1 MLCENKDVAKKRFYK
16 LNKFSKLVM
25 QWPDIPIELKN
36 DKENLIQVNEWVSR
50 VLFIIIPEN
59 PKIFINHLQ
68 KTLLDPDF

>member
-1 MLCENKDVAKKRFYK
+1 M
-16 LNKFSKLVM
+16 
-25 QWPDIPIELKN
+25 I
-36 DKENLIQVNEWVSR
+36 ENLIQVNEWVSR